1 MRHVRLL
8 LASLLTV
15 AAVAAGAAPTTTNVA
30 REQNWANEV
39 VDMLMVGEAV
49 WLTARDHRFLAL
61 YTAATGGGKR
71 AVILVHGKGVHPAYG
86 LIDKLR
92 GDLAEAGYHTLS
104 LQMPILSNEA
114 TAAAYG
120 ATFPEAFERID
131 AGIRYLKEKHGIGE
145 VVLLGHSI
153 GAITVVAY
161 AARHPQ
167 APVRAVVAV
176 SGGHVADGADVMQ
189 PANMLRSVRRPILD
203 IYGGADF
210 PEVLT
215 QAPARAA
222 AAKAAGNRDYQA
234 VSVPDA
240 DHFFADHYPPLR
252 QQIVEWLKRHE

>member
-1 MRHVRLL
+1 MRLVRLL
-8 LASLLTV
+8 PAALLLT
-15 AAVAAGAAPTTTNVA
+15 ATSTAAAPTTTNVT
-30 REQNWANEV
+30 REQNWANEI
-39 VDMLMVGEAV
+39 VDMLVVGEAV
-49 WLTARDHRFLAL
+49 WLAARDHKFLGL
-61 YTAATGGGKR
+61 YTAAAGGSKR
-71 AVILVHGKGVHPAYG
+71 AVILLHGKGVHPAFG

-92 GDLAEAGYHTLS
+92 SDLAEAGFHTLS
-104 LQMPILSNEA
+104 LQMPILDNEA
-114 TAAAYG
+114 MSATYG

-131 AGIRYLKEKHGIGE
+131 AGIRYLKEKHGIGD

-176 SGGHVADGADVMQ
+176 SGGHVADGPDTMQ
-189 PANMLRSVRRPILD
+189 PAKMLKDVRRPVLD

-222 AAKAAGNRDYQA
+222 AAKAAGNRGYQA
-234 VSVPDA
+234 VTVPDA

-252 QQIVEWLKRHE
+252 QQIVDWLKRQ

>member
-1 MRHVRLL
+1 MRLVRLL
-8 LASLLTV
+8 PATLLLA
-15 AAVAAGAAPTTTNVA
+15 AATAAAAPTTTNVA

-49 WLTARDHRFLAL
+49 WLTARDHKFLAL
-61 YTAATGGGKR
+61 HTAPAGGGKR
-71 AVILVHGKGVHPAYG
+71 AVILAHGKGVHPAFG

-92 GDLAEAGYHTLS
+92 GDLAEAGFHTLS
-104 LQMPILSNEA
+104 LQMPILENEA
-114 TAAAYG
+114 TSAAYG

-131 AGIRYLKEKHGIGE
+131 AGIRYLKEKHGIGD

-176 SGGHVADGADVMQ
+176 SGGHIADGPETMQ
-189 PANMLRSVRRPILD
+189 PAKMLKDVRQPVLD

-222 AAKAAGNRDYQA
+222 AAKAAGNRGYQA
-234 VSVPDA
+234 VTVPDA
-240 DHFFADHYPPLR
+240 DHFFTDHYAPLR
-252 QQIVEWLKRHE
+252 QQTVDWLKRQ